1 MLSLS
6 DLKDKFEK
14 PLPGLPSQLK
24 MAPASRVQ
32 ELLFAQD
39 AIAFAKQSAVLILL
53 FPEGGE
59 LKTVLIKRSV
69 YDGIHSGQM
78 AFPGG
83 KKELT
88 DVDFEYTAL
97 REAGEEIGL
106 QSDQVE
112 MVGQLSDLFLPPSNF
127 LIKVF
132 VAYAAHQPAMHPNEA
147 EVQSIVKVALADFT
161 ADKNRLAKDFYAGAL
176 KNQVHAPYYRV
187 NDEEVW
193 GATAMIISELMDVLN
208 RPSSITFVQ
217 Y

>member
-1 MLSLS
+1 MLLTFSE
-6 DLKDKFEK
+6 LKEKFEK

-32 ELLFAQD
+32 ELQFAQD

-59 LKTVLIKRSV
+59 LKTVLIKRSL

-83 KKELT
+83 KKELA
-88 DVDFEYTAL
+88 DVDFECTAL

-106 QSDQVE
+106 QSDQEE

-127 LIKVF
+127 LIQVF
-132 VAYAAHQPAMHPNEA
+132 VAYAAQKPAMSPNEA
-147 EVQSIVKVALADFT
+147 EVQSIVNVALADLDT
-161 ADKNRLAKDFYAGAL
+161 EANRMSKDFYAGAL
-176 KNQVHAPYYRV
+176 KNQVLAPYYRV
-187 NDEEVW
+187 NDEVVW
-193 GATAMIISELMDVLN
+193 GATAMIINELMDVL
-208 RPSSITFVQ
+208 SA
-217 Y
+217 

>member
-1 MLSLS
+1 MLLS
-6 DLKDKFEK
+6 FAELKEKFEK

-32 ELLFAQD
+32 ELQFAQD
-39 AIAFAKQSAVLILL
+39 AIAFAKQSAVLILI

-88 DVDFEYTAL
+88 DVDFESTAL

-106 QSDQVE
+106 RSDQVE

-127 LIKVF
+127 LIQVF
-132 VAYAAHQPAMHPNEA
+132 VAYAAQKPAMSPNEA
-147 EVQSIVKVALADFT
+147 EVQSIVNVALADLDT
-161 ADKNRLAKDFYAGAL
+161 EANRMSKDFYAGAL
-176 KNQVHAPYYRV
+176 KNQVQAPYYFV
-187 NDEEVW
+187 NNEEVW

-208 RPSSITFVQ
+208 A
-217 Y
+217 